1 MDLAMD
7 LISEFVFCE
16 KNKDIDSRKPY
27 TVTSSLNVIQEFQLV
42 FVLCEFFARPGQD
55 ATRNAVFLSLF
66 GGSIT
71 QPRTS
76 VLVKLISTSVSASI
90 APLLSSA
97 GCWMQQLGCT
107 SEPSLELARNLVKDF
122 VTFAKKASE
131 QLKTLPMLAPR
142 FSANFMTAVTDLY
155 LNEAKGEILAPPE
168 MLLEVFTDWVSEN
181 PSLCLAS
188 QEPLALPVGA
198 IAMPVIPPLAGL
210 IRWCVLA
217 PLSTTKCCYSKLHL
231 SILQSLQQTPQ
242 TNGPPTAL
250 NVQHLGLT
258 INSLLLQV
266 ELLRKNN
273 RNPENDEMMQM
284 SLERFAQAV
293 QVALASRCIYGST
306 AQLLCRLE
314 TLPHNPLMEIVIK
327 ANK

>member
-1 MDLAMD
+1 
-7 LISEFVFCE
+7 
-16 KNKDIDSRKPY
+16 
-27 TVTSSLNVIQEFQLV
+27 
-42 FVLCEFFARPGQD
+42 
-55 ATRNAVFLSLF
+55 
-66 GGSIT
+66 
-71 QPRTS
+71 
-76 VLVKLISTSVSASI
+76 
-90 APLLSSA
+90 
-97 GCWMQQLGCT
+97 MQQLGCT
-107 SEPSLELARNLVKDF
+107 SQPSLELARNLVKDF
-122 VTFAKKASE
+122 VTFARKASE

-155 LNEAKGEILAPPE
+155 LNETKGEMLAPPE
-168 MLLEVFTDWVSEN
+168 ILLEVFTEWVSEN

-188 QEPLALPVGA
+188 QQPLALPTGA

-217 PLSTTKCCYSKLHL
+217 PLITTKSCYSKLHL

-242 TNGPPTAL
+242 TNGQPTAL
-250 NVQHLGLT
+250 NVQHLGLI

-266 ELLRKNN
+266 ESLRKIN
-273 RNPENDEMMQM
+273 RNPENDEMIQM

-293 QVALASRCIYGST
+293 QVALSTRCIYGST

-314 TLPHNPLMEIVIK
+314 SLPHNQLMEIVIK